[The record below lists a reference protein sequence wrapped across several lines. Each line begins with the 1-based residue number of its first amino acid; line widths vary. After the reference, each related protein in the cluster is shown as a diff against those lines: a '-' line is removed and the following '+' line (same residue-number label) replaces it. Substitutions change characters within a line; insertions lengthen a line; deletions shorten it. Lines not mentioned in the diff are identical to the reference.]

1 MKILITG
8 AGQDSSYLAEYLL
21 KQNHVVYVMT
31 RRSCTSNHWRF
42 AKCANN
48 PNFTFV
54 DGDITDPHTII
65 SFLLSHKV
73 DEIYNLAAQSHVGTS
88 FSNPSAT
95 WASVAQGAMNIFE
108 AVKTVSPDTCVY
120 QASSS
125 EMFGDM
131 ISLGDADG
139 KNLYTNDYY
148 VKFNIL
154 RHDLYNSMYG
164 ANYDIFQC
172 IHTPFHPQSP
182 YGVAKLAAH
191 NTARIYREAY
201 GLKIVCGI
209 LFNHESPRRGIKFV
223 TRKIT
228 NHFWQLSKV
237 EAVYKGNWPYKP
249 EKLKLGNLDIYRDW
263 GHAAE
268 YVEYMVEMVRDG
280 KFQDR
285 VLATGQTIS
294 IREFAQ
300 KTIDLTFGPGQDL
313 FDYIEVDDSLK
324 RPSEVPYLK
333 GISDWKPKI
342 GVYDLIE
349 DMLKNENGKI

>member
-21 KQNHVVYVMT
+21 SKGEQVYVMT

-42 AKCANN
+42 DKCANN
-48 PNFTFV
+48 PNFNFV

-108 AVKTVSPDTCVY
+108 AVRTISPNTAVY

-131 ISLGDADG
+131 LT
-139 KNLYTNDYY
+139 TNHYENIRYKDYY
-148 VKFNIL
+148 ELNPVDKPNCYQSIK
-154 RHDLYNSMYG
+154 
-164 ANYDIFQC
+164 
-172 IHTPFHPQSP
+172 TPFSPQSP
-182 YGVAKLAAH
+182 YGIAKLAAH
-191 NTARIYREAY
+191 HSARMYREAY

-228 NHFWQLSKV
+228 NHFWQIKEL
-237 EAVYKGNWPYKP
+237 YKTGVTFRTK
-249 EKLKLGNLDIYRDW
+249 KLKLGNLDIYRDW

-300 KTIDLTFGPGQDL
+300 KTIDLTFGPGRDL
-313 FDYIEVDDSLK
+313 FDFIEVDDSLK

-333 GISDWKPKI
+333 GVSDWKPKI
-342 GVYDLIE
+342 GVYDLID
-349 DMLKNENGKI
+349 DMLAKENGKI